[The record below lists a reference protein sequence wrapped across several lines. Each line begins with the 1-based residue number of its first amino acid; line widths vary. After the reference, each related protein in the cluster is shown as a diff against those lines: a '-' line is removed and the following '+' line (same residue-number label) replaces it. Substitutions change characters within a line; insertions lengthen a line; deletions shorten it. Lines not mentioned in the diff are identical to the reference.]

1 MKATITSINKT
12 KDGYSFLVDIDGKQ
26 KGFEF
31 LEDVKNSEINKAI
44 NDYMKELQA
53 KQARL
58 PELKK
63 DFIGKVY
70 EL

>member
-1 MKATITSINKT
+1 MKATIIGVNKT
-12 KDGYSFLVDIDGKQ
+12 KDGYSFLVNIEGKQ
-26 KGFEF
+26 KGFDF
-31 LEDVKNSEINKAI
+31 AEDVRNSDVNQTIK
-44 NDYMKELQA
+44 DYMQSLIS

-63 DFIGKVY
+63 DFVGKTY

>member
-1 MKATITSINKT
+1 MKATISAVNKT
-12 KDGYSFLVDIDGKQ
+12 KDGYSFLVDIEGRQ
-26 KGFEF
+26 KGFDF
-31 LEDVKNSEINKAI
+31 PEDVKFADVNKAVRDYLQEIN
-44 NDYMKELQA
+44 A

-63 DFIGKVY
+63 EFIGKVY